1 MDKNSIIGLLL
12 MGLIIFGFT
21 YINRPSAEE
30 LERQRIERE
39 QMEAQEA
46 AKAADNGALK
56 FDSITSAE
64 VATIKSTVREL
75 GVTDTLTGVSTLRLD
90 KVDLRLTSG
99 GDLEGTVDAD
109 GRIVPVADIVKTVC
123 VNSTLIDLIYISFIG
138 KVRIR
143 LKIQSRQ

>member
-64 VATIKSTVREL
+64 VATIKSTVLEL
-75 GVTDTLTGVSTLRLD
+75 GVTV
-90 KVDLRLTSG
+90 
-99 GDLEGTVDAD
+99 
-109 GRIVPVADIVKTVC
+109 
-123 VNSTLIDLIYISFIG
+123 
-138 KVRIR
+138 
-143 LKIQSRQ
+143 

>member
-46 AKAADNGALK
+46 AKAADNGAIK

-64 VATIKSTVREL
+64 VATIK
-75 GVTDTLTGVSTLRLD
+75 
-90 KVDLRLTSG
+90 
-99 GDLEGTVDAD
+99 
-109 GRIVPVADIVKTVC
+109 
-123 VNSTLIDLIYISFIG
+123 
-138 KVRIR
+138 
-143 LKIQSRQ
+143 